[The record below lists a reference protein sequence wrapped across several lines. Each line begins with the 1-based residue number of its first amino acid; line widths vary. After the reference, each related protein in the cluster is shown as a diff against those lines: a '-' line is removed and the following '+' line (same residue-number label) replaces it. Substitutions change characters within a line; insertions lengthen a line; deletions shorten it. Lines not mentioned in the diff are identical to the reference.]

1 MSSLYRLGIGVV
13 NIWKE
18 NEKLSDKMSRVDKVF
33 PILKWNFL
41 LLESFPLKFKV
52 NVSGDH

>member
-13 NIWKE
+13 NVWKE

-33 PILKWNFL
+33 PILKWNKWKL
-41 LLESFPLKFKV
+41 
-52 NVSGDH
+52 